1 MWLLSSVKDVNLY
14 VFIKKRNKTKDIE
27 SEEILKK
34 TLMEIFPKEIIS
46 ERCYENTKVKRF
58 SHCVSGLSQVQSPK
72 G

>member
-34 TLMEIFPKEIIS
+34 
-46 ERCYENTKVKRF
+46 N
-58 SHCVSGLSQVQSPK
+58 
-72 G
+72 